1 MKKFAFTKARLDVFI
16 FASLLPLLIL
26 GCGILGL
33 IAHLCFN
40 KAFAITYL
48 IFPLATV
55 ALLAVCMFSGMRRAW
70 KIGLSVLILLVFAL
84 LFLGGVLF
92 GRYVR
97 LERYYNKDVSQYYAS
112 VTEEN
117 ELMPALEEIGQPVW
131 MEYCDVFTSAF
142 IFLSNAD
149 YLICRYDAEEYEL
162 QKQQLEEKYTFQT
175 EVLESYDYPCEPSGM
190 INGYQFRVLSIKG
203 EYERYTQYPWYMGLI
218 AYSDE
223 EKEIVYLS
231 YRNTDLDYLTS
242 LSSFLKE
249 ECGWQHIR

>member
-1 MKKFAFTKARLDVFI
+1 MKKYAFTKARLDVFI

-92 GRYVR
+92 GRHHG
-97 LERYYNKDVSQYYAS
+97 
-112 VTEEN
+112 T
-117 ELMPALEEIGQPVW
+117 
-131 MEYCDVFTSAF
+131 
-142 IFLSNAD
+142 LSRNPPRSD
-149 YLICRYDAEEYEL
+149 E
-162 QKQQLEEKYTFQT
+162 
-175 EVLESYDYPCEPSGM
+175 M
-190 INGYQFRVLSIKG
+190 RVLIPVLTDVINRKQDIQSRMSCFWWLEQIRKKYFDSIDGHNGNVDGHHDGSDHCCDNEYNFFLCMLWG
-203 EYERYTQYPWYMGLI
+203 ER
-218 AYSDE
+218 D
-223 EKEIVYLS
+223 
-231 YRNTDLDYLTS
+231 R
-242 LSSFLKE
+242 FLKTAP
-249 ECGWQHIR
+249 